1 LFGVFYDANVLVP
14 VSLTDTLVR
23 TASSGLCTAHW
34 SQDILDEVYRTL
46 RKLGID
52 ESKARR
58 RIAVMAAIPSV
69 TMVSGY
75 QDLIPVMKCDEKD
88 RHVQAAAVCAK
99 LEAIITYN
107 VKDFPPQALQPYD
120 LRAISPDEFLHDC
133 LKIDA
138 TIMSSLIDAQAKALH
153 TPAMTAED
161 VLERLYQHVPTFTK
175 ALRSFRAKHA
185 VVPFP
190 GAVAEDAVPKT
201 LTARRRTRRAPRDI
215 S

>member
-1 LFGVFYDANVLVP
+1 LFGVIYDANVLVP
-14 VSLTDTLVR
+14 ASLTDTLVR

-46 RKLGID
+46 RRRGMD

-75 QDLIPVMKCDEKD
+75 EDLIPVMKCDEKD

-107 VKDFPPQALQPYD
+107 LKDFPTAALQPYD

-138 TIMSSLIDAQAKALH
+138 TVMSSLIDAQAKALH
-153 TPAMTAED
+153 APTMTAED
-161 VLERLYQHVPTFTK
+161 VLERLSHHVPTFTK

-185 VVPFP
+185 IVPFP
-190 GAVAEDAVPKT
+190 GAMVEDATPKAST
-201 LTARRRTRRAPRDI
+201 IRRRTRRAPRDI